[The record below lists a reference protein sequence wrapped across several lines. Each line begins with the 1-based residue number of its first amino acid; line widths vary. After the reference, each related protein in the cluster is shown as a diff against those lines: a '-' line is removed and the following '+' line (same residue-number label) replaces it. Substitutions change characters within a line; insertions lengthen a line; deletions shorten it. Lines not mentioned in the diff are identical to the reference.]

1 MGRLLSPVR
10 ILGLTAA
17 ALVSAVVL
25 LMIFSKPSDLRAE
38 SSMEISNGVLTRY
51 DIKDGMTQVSIPGSV
66 RAIGNEA
73 FMGDKTLERIYI
85 PGSVKTI
92 GSKAFY
98 GCDHLMEINL
108 QDGTEE
114 IKDSAFAMC
123 TGLSRASLP
132 SSLRKLGNG
141 VFAGDT
147 ALNDLRIAEGNKLF
161 FVNDNVIYD
170 AGSTRI
176 IEMVSGRQGD
186 YYEMPFSVKSIAPYA
201 FWGAEHLKGVRVS
214 NNVTS
219 ITPFA
224 FTNAFSLEYV
234 YLPNSVK
241 SIQEYAFRDCK
252 SLKYVA
258 AEGRMDYI
266 DKSAFSGVRE
276 EIVPAEGVDPAAAEK
291 KFNKLNGKNSSA
303 QGSEK
308 TGEKEE
314 KADKKKTSGR
324 DTVSSDKREKEDGD
338 SGENVTDGGSV
349 VFNTPWGIN
358 APYRDIDKS
367 DPNLYG
373 VGKIVGGRTIIIPS
387 NKQDYSKA
395 SVNEK

>member
-10 ILGLTAA
+10 ILGLIAA

-38 SSMEISNGVLTRY
+38 SSMEIRNGVLTRY

-66 RAIGNEA
+66 RAIGNEV

-108 QDGTEE
+108 QDGIEE

-123 TGLSRASLP
+123 MGLGRAALP

-147 ALNDLRIAEGNKLF
+147 ALNDLKIAQGNKLF

-170 AGSTRI
+170 AGSTRV
-176 IEMVSGRQGD
+176 IEMVPGRQNE

-266 DKSAFSGVRE
+266 DKSAFSGVTD
-276 EIVPAEGVDPAAAEK
+276 EIVPAEGVDPATAEK
-291 KFNKLNGKNSSA
+291 KYGKITGKDSQGTGSGKKEKKENNEEKSSGKA
-303 QGSEK
+303 VVSDDKAG
-308 TGEKEE
+308 KEE
-314 KADKKKTSGR
+314 
-324 DTVSSDKREKEDGD
+324 ED
-338 SGENVTDGGSV
+338 SGENVKNGESV
-349 VFNTPWGIN
+349 VFNTPWGIS

-367 DPNLYG
+367 DPGLYG
-373 VGKIVGGRTIIIPS
+373 VGKIVGGKTIIIPS
-387 NKQDYSKA
+387 KKQDYSKV
-395 SVNEK
+395 SGNGK

>member
-1 MGRLLSPVR
+1 MGRFLSPVR
-10 ILGLTAA
+10 ILGLTAV
-17 ALVSAVVL
+17 ALVAAMML
-25 LMIFSKPSDLRAE
+25 LIIFSKPSDLRAE
-38 SSMEISNGVLTRY
+38 SSMEISNGVLVRY
-51 DIKDGMTQVSIPGSV
+51 DIKDGMTQVSIPASV
-66 RAIGNEA
+66 RAIGNEV

-85 PGSVKTI
+85 PGTVKTI
-92 GSKAFY
+92 GSKSFY

-123 TGLSRASLP
+123 TGLSRVSLP

-147 ALNDLRIAEGNKLF
+147 ALNDFRIAEGNRQF
-161 FVNDNVIYD
+161 FINDNVIYD
-170 AGSTRI
+170 AGSTRV
-176 IEMVSGRQGD
+176 IEMVPGRQAD

-241 SIQEYAFRDCK
+241 SIQEYAFRDCR
-252 SLKYVA
+252 SLKHVV
-258 AEGRMDYI
+258 AEGRIDYI
-266 DKSAFSGVRE
+266 DKSAFSGMTD
-276 EIVPAEGVDPAAAEK
+276 EIVPVEGVDPATAEK
-291 KFNKLNGKNSSA
+291 KYGKITGKDSQGAGSGKKEKKDNNEEKSSGKA
-303 QGSEK
+303 AVSDDKAG
-308 TGEKEE
+308 KEE
-314 KADKKKTSGR
+314 
-324 DTVSSDKREKEDGD
+324 ED
-338 SGENVTDGGSV
+338 SGENVKDGGSV

-373 VGKIVGGRTIIIPS
+373 VGKIVGGKTLIIPNS
-387 NKQDYSKA
+387 KQNYKKVSENGKQ
-395 SVNEK
+395 

>member
-1 MGRLLSPVR
+1 MGRFLSPVR
-10 ILGLTAA
+10 ILGLTAV
-17 ALVSAVVL
+17 ALVAAMML
-25 LMIFSKPSDLRAE
+25 LIIFSKPSDLRAE
-38 SSMEISNGVLTRY
+38 SSMEISNGVLVRY
-51 DIKDGMTQVSIPGSV
+51 DIKDGMTQVSIPASV
-66 RAIGNEA
+66 RAIGNEV

-85 PGSVKTI
+85 PGTVKTI

-147 ALNDLRIAEGNKLF
+147 ALNDFRIAEGNRQF
-161 FVNDNVIYD
+161 FINDNVIYD
-170 AGSTRI
+170 AGSTRV
-176 IEMVSGRQGD
+176 IEMVPGRQAD

-214 NNVTS
+214 NNVIS

-252 SLKYVA
+252 SLKHVV
-258 AEGRMDYI
+258 AEGRIDYI
-266 DKSAFSGVRE
+266 DKSAFSGMTD
-276 EIVPAEGVDPAAAEK
+276 EIVPVEGLDPVTAEK
-291 KFNKLNGKNSSA
+291 KYGKDTSGT
-303 QGSEK
+303 GSGK
-308 TGEKEE
+308 TGEKAE
-314 KADKKKTSGR
+314 KDKEKSPGKEAVSADKT
-324 DTVSSDKREKEDGD
+324 EKEEGD
-338 SGENVTDGGSV
+338 SGEKVEDGGNV

-358 APYRDIDKS
+358 APYKDIDKS

-373 VGKIVGGRTIIIPS
+373 MGKIVGGRTLIIPS
-387 NKQDYSKA
+387 SKQNYKKVSGNGKQ
-395 SVNEK
+395 

>member
-1 MGRLLSPVR
+1 MGKVLSPVK

-17 ALVSAVVL
+17 ALVSAVSL

-51 DIKDGMTQVSIPGSV
+51 DIEDGMTQVSIPGSV
-66 RAIGNEA
+66 RTIGNEA

-147 ALNDLRIAEGNKLF
+147 ALNDLRIAEGNKQF

-176 IEMVSGRQGD
+176 IEMVPGRQGD
-186 YYEMPFSVKSIAPYA
+186 YYEMPFSVKSIASYA
-201 FWGAEHLKGVRVS
+201 FWGAEYLKGVRVS
-214 NNVTS
+214 NNVTG

-252 SLKYVA
+252 SLKHMV
-258 AEGRMDYI
+258 AEGRIDYI
-266 DKSAFSGVRE
+266 DNSAFSGVGE
-276 EIVPAEGVDPAAAEK
+276 DVVPIEGMDPATADN
-291 KFNKLNGKNSSA
+291 KFGKGKDSSA
-303 QGSEK
+303 KGSGK
-308 TGEKEE
+308 TERQ
-314 KADKKKTSGR
+314 ADKDKENTDHKEA
-324 DTVSSDKREKEDGD
+324 VSADKAEKEDEESAG
-338 SGENVTDGGSV
+338 SVKDGGRV

-358 APYRDIDKS
+358 APYKDIDKG
-367 DPNLYG
+367 DPDIYG
-373 VGKIVGGRTIIIPS
+373 VGKIVGGKTLIIPS
-387 NKQDYSKA
+387 SKQNYKKVSENGKQ
-395 SVNEK
+395 